1 MQNLGRTPGH
11 GPSGPGCASAP
22 AWRAHQE
29 KAAARRAQAGL
40 GFESAPHTGEKKALT
55 GGARVAVMVREGRRS
70 GPGKGDGPARGGFGP
85 QGRKGRGKGNGPAR
99 WFSGP
104 RERRERIKEKEEMG
118 RLG

>member
-1 MQNLGRTPGH
+1 MSEATAGRSGGPEEVH
-11 GPSGPGCASAP
+11 GAIY
-22 AWRAHQE
+22 RAG
-29 KAAARRAQAGL
+29 RSCL
-40 GFESAPHTGEKKALT
+40 GFESAPHTGEKNALT

-70 GPGKGDGPARGGFGP
+70 GPGKGDGPARDGFGP

-104 RERRERIKEKEEMG
+104 RERRERRKEKEEMG

>member
-1 MQNLGRTPGH
+1 ME
-11 GPSGPGCASAP
+11 PS
-22 AWRAHQE
+22 RARQE

-55 GGARVAVMVREGRRS
+55 SGACVALMVRERRRS
-70 GPGKGDGPARGGFGP
+70 GPGKGDGPARDGFGP

-104 RERRERIKEKEEMG
+104 RERRERRKEKKRDGPAGLKKRGEKG
-118 RLG
+118 RLFHF